1 MAYQDSKFSFSIDG
15 IKYSD
20 IKGQHESSYDKI
32 YIRVSGTAQM
42 IRQWMKAKYPQ
53 IPLSNYFW
61 IKSRSFANGNAIDIY
76 LNDAPDNIY
85 NELNSELSD
94 KFEYGSYHYGAKQGG
109 GGIRSKTDEGKSIDY
124 GTKYLHVSNNQP
136 YGANSPTVDWNII
149 NNPVSAK
156 TTKQFQSKSTKS
168 TFDKG
173 DFLMDCAGW
182 EIYKKKYADGKIL
195 YTAHKKLTTPN
206 NKVDWNTIKG
216 EIYTETG
223 FSYSR
228 FGNFQKWGQ
237 IASEAYVIN
246 LLCQILGKYYKDPTM
261 ASQPV
266 QVSQPQQNL
275 GLNESYKSLPPNP
288 KLEFCAINRA
298 EGSYPDDT
306 FPIQFQSFT
315 ALTKFIA
322 DNIGEMP
329 KAGEGYDKYFISFKW
344 KFEDDEDSDRYDVS
358 EDGENPYKY
367 SNLWAFDSL
376 RMLCYNAWRIDGQS
390 AQSYSFN
397 DEFYANEIGREGWEI
412 NSVQFMSLL
421 SAIIGLYPEDKTKFD
436 YNTYTERFDRF
447 ASVYPQ
453 LYSIFS
459 IVITNA
465 TKSKEDIQKAIKGL
479 QYLAD
484 KGNDKAI
491 KAIKGLEYLLNK

>member
-20 IKGQHESSYDKI
+20 IKGQYESSYDKI

-85 NELNSELSD
+85 NELNSELTD

-195 YTAHKKLTTPN
+195 YTAHKKITTPN

-223 FSYSR
+223 FNYR
-228 FGNFQKWGQ
+228 FGNFRKWGL

-261 ASQPV
+261 ASPLV
-266 QVSQPQQNL
+266 QVAQPKQNT

-298 EGSYPDDT
+298 EGSYPDGT

-344 KFEDDEDSDRYDVS
+344 KFEDYEDSDRYDVS

-367 SNLWAFDSL
+367 SNLWAFYSL
-376 RMLCYNAWRIDGQS
+376 RMLCYNAWKIDGQS

-412 NSVQFMSLL
+412 NSVQFLSLL
-421 SAIIGLYPEDKTKFD
+421 SAIIGLYPKDKTKFD
-436 YNTYTERFDRF
+436 YNTNGERFDRF
-447 ASVYPQ
+447 ASVYPK
-453 LYSIFS
+453 LYKIFS
-459 IVITNA
+459 ENINA
-465 TKSKEDIQKAIKGL
+465 TRSKEDIQKAIKGL